1 VSVRPHRPRRDRVAV
16 IGVPT
21 SAGAFAPGQE
31 EAPAALRRA
40 GLIEKLRAAEVDVA
54 DHGDAERWR
63 WRPDPSRPRA
73 QNLAAVR
80 QIALDTGRR
89 VASAVEADKLAL
101 VIGGDCTI
109 ELGTVLGCRRGSCA
123 GLIYFDLHPDLN
135 IPEQSLPGALDWM
148 GAAHMLGVDGAVPEL
163 TGIGGTTPLIRDD
176 EILFF
181 GYGPAQARPF
191 ERRVIE
197 QRELAAIPR
206 DRVAADPEDAAEQVL
221 SEFGSRFDRILI
233 HFDVDVID
241 FTDAPLSQNPG
252 RNEGLPFELAL
263 RALRVLVGSD
273 RLGALTVTEVNPLHG
288 AEDGS
293 TIERLASALADCF
306 AGRARSAATA

>member
-1 VSVRPHRPRRDRVAV
+1 MSVRAHLPARERVAV

-40 GLIEKLRAAEVDVA
+40 GLIEKLRAAGVDVA

-73 QNLAAVR
+73 QNIGAVR
-80 QIALDTGRR
+80 EIALDTARR
-89 VASAVEADKLAL
+89 VASAAEAGELAL

-109 ELGTVLGCRRGSCA
+109 ELGTVLGCSRGTRV

-135 IPEQSLPGALDWM
+135 IPEESLPGALDWM
-148 GAAHMLGVDGAVPEL
+148 GSAHMLGVDGAVPEL
-163 TGIGGTTPLIRDD
+163 ARIGGATPLLRDD
-176 EILFF
+176 EIVFF
-181 GYGPAQARPF
+181 SYGPSQARPF
-191 ERRVIE
+191 ELRVIE
-197 QRELAAIPR
+197 QRELTAIPR
-206 DRVAADPEDAAEQVL
+206 DQVDADPEAAAEQVL
-221 SEFGSRFDRILI
+221 REFAPRFDRILI

-241 FTDAPLSQNPG
+241 FTDAPLSENPG
-252 RNEGLPFELAL
+252 RNEGLPFERAL

-293 TIERLASALADCF
+293 TIEGLATALADCF
-306 AGRARSAATA
+306 AGRPRSDATA